1 MYNFKMNKTMKK
13 KFLKPTMDIVKIETP
28 QVMAG
33 SPGLGGNWD
42 SGKPVLGREADDF
55 ENDLYI
61 PLNQ

>member
-1 MYNFKMNKTMKK
+1 MKK

-42 SGKPVLGREADDF
+42 SSKPVLGREADDF
-55 ENDLYI
+55 ENDLDI
-61 PLNQ
+61 LLNQ